1 MRAPVR
7 ISRGEETGRE
17 MQIRPGTS
25 AEAAIKIAYDFARG
39 LRRSGA
45 RDHELEQELFAF
57 VDTPHRN
64 SPLLRYIRAG
74 FAAGYRGTAL
84 PWVREIDALEPFVRV
99 ATEPGLAS
107 ASR

>member
-1 MRAPVR
+1 M
-7 ISRGEETGRE
+7 GKE
-17 MQIRPGTS
+17 MQITPGTS
-25 AEAAIKIAYDFARG
+25 PEAAIKIAYDFARG

-45 RDHELEQELFAF
+45 HDHELQQELFAF

-64 SPLLRYIRAG
+64 SPLLRYLRAG

-84 PWVREIDALEPFVRV
+84 PWVREIDALEPFAR
-99 ATEPGLAS
+99 AAARPGLAA